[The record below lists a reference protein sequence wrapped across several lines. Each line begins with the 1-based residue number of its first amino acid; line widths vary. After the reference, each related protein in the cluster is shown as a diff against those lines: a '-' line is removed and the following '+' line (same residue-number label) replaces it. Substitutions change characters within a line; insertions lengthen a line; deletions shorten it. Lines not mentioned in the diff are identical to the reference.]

1 MERLTLNVLDTN
13 SLKKVT
19 RDLLATSEGFYRLA
33 LELANLTDND
43 AGRIEPDDLT
53 TFAEYLDE
61 NTTYYT
67 AELLYMAQFAMND
80 VTAD

>member
-13 SLKKVT
+13 ELKKVT
-19 RDLLATSEGFYRLA
+19 LDLLTSNEAFYRLA

-67 AELLYMAQFAMND
+67 AELLYMAQFAMDD